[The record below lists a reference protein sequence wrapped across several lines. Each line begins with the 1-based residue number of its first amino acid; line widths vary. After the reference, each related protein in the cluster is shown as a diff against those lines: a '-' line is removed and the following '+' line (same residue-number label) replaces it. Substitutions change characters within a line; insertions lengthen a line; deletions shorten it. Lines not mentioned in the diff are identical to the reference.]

1 MKRTVLFFCLAA
13 GLTASSALAQQQQSQ
28 HAASTSMKFIAIGD
42 TPYSAEENQRIHEE
56 IAPAIKAADP
66 PFVVHYGDIKGGG
79 EICTKELLTERR
91 DDIMG
96 LLPGRVF
103 YTPGDNEWT
112 DCDRDFLQQP
122 VSELASLDLIRQL
135 FFAQPMD
142 LPESWHYARQPNF
155 PENARWMQDGVFFV
169 TVHLVSTNNGR
180 LEILQDDIEAALA
193 LVEARDQADRVWLKE
208 SFEAALK
215 ADAKAMVVVTQADVT
230 AQNAGGP
237 CTSTNRMNCDAF
249 LSFRDNLRLYVRN
262 FAKWDEAR
270 RPVLL
275 VHGDTTPYCM
285 DKSFGGPQAPNLW
298 RLNAWGDYQA
308 PADATVIT
316 VQPDNPQQPFAAET
330 LLGHQAPAGQCE

>member
-1 MKRTVLFFCLAA
+1 MKRTVLLLLLAA
-13 GLTASSALAQQQQSQ
+13 GLTASSASAQQQQ
-28 HAASTSMKFIAIGD
+28 AADCAMKFITIGD
-42 TPYSAEENQRIHEE
+42 TPYSEQENQRLHEE

-79 EICTKELLTERR
+79 EVCTKELITERR
-91 DDIMG
+91 DDIFG

-122 VSELASLDLIRQL
+122 VSELASLDLLRQL
-135 FFAQPMD
+135 FFAQPMN
-142 LPESWHYARQPNF
+142 LPKSWQYARQPNF

-180 LEILQDDIEAALA
+180 QEILQDDIEAALA

-208 SFEAALK
+208 SFIAALK
-215 ADAKAMVVVTQADVT
+215 ADAKAMVIVTQADVT
-230 AQNAGGP
+230 APDAGGP

-249 LSFRDNLRLYVRN
+249 LSFRDNLRLYARN
-262 FAKWDEAR
+262 FAKRGDEAR

-275 VHGDTTPYCM
+275 VHGDTNPYCM
-285 DKSFGGPQAPNLW
+285 DRNFGGPQAPNLW
-298 RLNAWGDYQA
+298 RLNAWGDYQT

-316 VQPDNPQQPFAAET
+316 VQPDNLQQPFAAET
-330 LLGHQAPAGQCE
+330 LLGHQAPAEQCE